1 MEEINVQKEAERR
14 DELVFSVE
22 VGGRSGT
29 DHTVT
34 VVQGAYEQLAP
45 GNISAAE
52 LVEESFKFLLER
64 EPKESIL
71 TSFNLTTIGD
81 YFPEYEEEIKTRLE
95 KRI

>member
-1 MEEINVQKEAERR
+1 MNVQKEAESE
-14 DELVFSVE
+14 DELVFSVD

-34 VVQGAYEQLAP
+34 VDQGTYESIAP
-45 GNISAAE
+45 NNIGAAE

-71 TSFNLTTIGD
+71 TKFNLTTIGD
-81 YFPEYEEEIKTRLE
+81 YFPEYEEKIKTRLVN
-95 KRI
+95 RA